1 MEPKRS
7 ARRPNRMIADTS
19 DIHRFS
25 VAHLRHADDLTS
37 VAADLAAATAA
48 ADAFGAV
55 GAPFVAALN
64 RALALEARHAAHLA
78 ARLVAARSAANGA
91 ADSYRAAESHAGQSL
106 SLLDR

>member
-7 ARRPNRMIADTS
+7 IRRPNRMIADTS

-25 VAHLRHADDLTS
+25 VAQRRHADDLTS
-37 VAADLAAATAA
+37 VAAHLAAATAA

-64 RALALEARHAAHLA
+64 RALALEAHHATQLA
-78 ARLVAARSAANGA
+78 TRLAAARSAADGA
-91 ADSYRAAESHAGQSL
+91 VHSYRAAEDAAAHDL
-106 SLLDR
+106 SLLNT